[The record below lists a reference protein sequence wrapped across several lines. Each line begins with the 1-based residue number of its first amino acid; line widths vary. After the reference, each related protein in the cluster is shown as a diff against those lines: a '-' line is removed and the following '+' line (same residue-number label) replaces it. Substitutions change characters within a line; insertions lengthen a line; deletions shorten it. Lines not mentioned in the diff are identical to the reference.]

1 MMWIEGGPAAE
12 GGSSMNHH
20 QPIPLGILDMSPLL
34 EQASAEEALERS
46 VQLAIAAEQWGYHR
60 FWLSEHHDMTQLAC
74 TAPEVLIAHIGVRT
88 SSIRLGS
95 GAVLLP
101 HYSAMKVAETF
112 RMLSALYPDRIDL
125 GIGRAPGGSAHATIG
140 LSGNYLAHVA
150 EMPERVRDLRSLLD
164 DRYTVEG
171 APVIARPVAKYSP
184 QLWLLGTNR
193 KSATLAAEHSA
204 GYVFGHFMSASDGQ
218 ASIAQYREQFQSTP
232 SQTEARVILATK
244 VIAAATEQ
252 QAQELY
258 LKWKQSPAGLAAIG
272 EEMPEPIVGG
282 PHTLPERMQQLLKEY
297 DADELLLIC
306 PLDRYDERMYVYEHA
321 ARWLSAMPSLH
332 E

>member
-1 MMWIEGGPAAE
+1 
-12 GGSSMNHH
+12 MNDHNT
-20 QPIPLGILDMSPLL
+20 PVPLGILDMSPLL
-34 EQASAEEALERS
+34 EQASPEEALERS
-46 VQLAIAAEQWGYHR
+46 VQLAIAAEQWGYTR

-95 GAVLLP
+95 GAILLP

-150 EMPERVRDLRSLLD
+150 EMPERVRDLRHLLE

-171 APVIARPVAKYSP
+171 APVTARPVATYAP

-193 KSATLAAEHSA
+193 KSATLAAENGA
-204 GYVFGHFMSASDGQ
+204 GYVFGHFMSSSDGQ
-218 ASIAQYREQFQSTP
+218 ASIAQYREQFQP
-232 SQTEARVILATK
+232 SPSRQEARVILATK
-244 VIAAATEQ
+244 VIAASTEQ

-258 LKWKQSPAGLAAIG
+258 AQWKQSPVGLAAIG
-272 EEMPEPIVGG
+272 EEMPQPIVGG
-282 PHTLPERMQQLLKEY
+282 PDTLPERMHQLLHEY

-306 PLDRYDERMYVYEHA
+306 PLDRYDDRMHVYEQA
-321 ARWLSAMPSLH
+321 ARWLSATQSLG
-332 E
+332 

>member
-1 MMWIEGGPAAE
+1 
-12 GGSSMNHH
+12 MN
-20 QPIPLGILDMSPLL
+20 QPYLPIPLGILDMSPLL
-34 EQASAEEALERS
+34 EQASPEEALERS
-46 VQLAIAAEQWGYHR
+46 VQLAIAAEQWGYDR

-74 TAPEVLIAHIGVRT
+74 TAPEILIAHIGVRT

-150 EMPERVRDLRSLLD
+150 EMPERVRDLRHLLE

-171 APVIARPVAKYSP
+171 AQVTARPIAAYSP

-193 KSATLAAEHSA
+193 KSATLAAEHGA
-204 GYVFGHFMSASDGQ
+204 GYVFGHFMSSNDGQ
-218 ASIAQYREQFQSTP
+218 AAIAQYREQFQP
-232 SQTEARVILATK
+232 SQSQQEARVILATK
-244 VIAAATEQ
+244 VIAASTEQ
-252 QAQELY
+252 QAEELY
-258 LKWKQSPAGLAAIG
+258 KRWKQSPAGLAATG

-282 PHTLPERMQQLLKEY
+282 PHTLPQRMHQLVNDY

-306 PLDRYDERMYVYEHA
+306 PLDHYDDRMHVYEHA
-321 ARWLSAMPSLH
+321 ARWLAVPKSLS
-332 E
+332 